1 MAHGSR
7 WVWVLFLAVSLSL
20 SGLVLVVVGVS
31 ASVASYGTPRDP
43 EQAYRGLDHRPF
55 ERCQEADIYYMVME
69 ACDCSLR
76 DARGEGLGKEDFGEA
91 SPETSGLIG

>member
-1 MAHGSR
+1 
-7 WVWVLFLAVSLSL
+7 
-20 SGLVLVVVGVS
+20 
-31 ASVASYGTPRDP
+31 
-43 EQAYRGLDHRPF
+43 
-55 ERCQEADIYYMVME
+55 MVME